1 MMLDLFFLSNLVS
14 LEVRMKK
21 YGRKYIYISL
31 PRLSCN
37 IPQTQKYY
45 WLLELGGLSHV
56 KECLKGGWF
65 QRTDLYSLIFGLIQL
80 IKEPVL
86 LAAILCHMR
95 EWARTPWSC
104 EKNHPE
110 YDYTSIQYVKSDVPQ
125 LEHCHRLVWR
135 KSQNT
140 WICILR
146 EIKTPIRSGAPRTR
160 VVASMVL

>member
-1 MMLDLFFLSNLVS
+1 MAGSIF
-14 LEVRMKK
+14 
-21 YGRKYIYISL
+21 IYPSHVFPVIFHN
-31 PRLSCN
+31 P
-37 IPQTQKYY
+37 QKYF
-45 WLLELGGLSHV
+45 WLLELGGLPHV

-65 QRTDLYSLIFGLIQL
+65 QRTDLYSLIFGLIQF

-110 YDYTSIQYVKSDVPQ
+110 YDYTSIQHVKSDVPQ
-125 LEHCHRLVWR
+125 LEHCHRLVGR

-146 EIKTPIRSGAPRTR
+146 EMKTPIRSGAPRTR